1 MSLIQTDA
9 AINPGN
15 SGGALINKYG
25 QVVGITSAKLGI
37 SYYEGLGFAIPMD
50 TVKPIVDELI
60 QNGYIAGRP
69 QIGIS
74 GQNVSEQQSAA
85 YGIPQGVRVMNVDS
99 RSNAAAAGVQV
110 NDIITAINGTE
121 VTDMDGVNAVK
132 DELKAGDTVTL
143 KLYRMSTGKT
153 VTVSFALN
161 DQHDMQGDDPADSQ
175 QSQQDSQNGQQYYYQ
190 NPFSYFFGW

>member
-50 TVKPIVDELI
+50 TVKPIIDELI

-74 GQNVSEQQSAA
+74 GLNVTEQQSAA
-85 YGIPQGVRVMNVDS
+85 YGIPQGVRVMDVDS

-132 DELKAGDTVTL
+132 DGLKAGDTVTL

>member
-1 MSLIQTDA
+1 
-9 AINPGN
+9 
-15 SGGALINKYG
+15 
-25 QVVGITSAKLGI
+25 
-37 SYYEGLGFAIPMD
+37 MD

-74 GQNVSEQQSAA
+74 GLNVTEQQSAA
-85 YGIPQGVRVMNVDS
+85 YGIPQGVRVMDVDS

-132 DELKAGDTVTL
+132 DGLKAGDTVTL